1 MIINY
6 VKLNLTGIYCI
17 RNCVNQKRYV
27 GQAIDIHKRWEK
39 HLSLLRHNK
48 HKNTHLQSAW
58 NLYGEDNFD
67 FQVLELCSAPDLD
80 DIEKAWISFYHAE
93 EKDFG
98 YNSTSGGQNGIVYNE
113 ESRKKN
119 SEAQKKYINEHP
131 EERQARAER
140 AKATWANEEYRQSRS
155 GENHPL
161 FGKHRSEETK
171 RKLSEANKGK
181 GRPRSKKE
189 KPIKL
194 TYGHSPLI
202 KCIETNQIFKTATNA
217 AKELNIHTPGHIRS
231 VCSGNR
237 KSCGGYHFEFYYGDN
252 NS

>member
-1 MIINY
+1 ME
-6 VKLNLTGIYCI
+6 KDLCGIYCWT
-17 RNCVNQKRYV
+17 NLVNQKRYI
-27 GQAIDIHKRWEK
+27 GQSVNIRDRQYQ
-39 HLSLLRHNK
+39 HLTKLRHNE
-48 HKNTHLQSAW
+48 HLNEHLQASW
-58 NLYGEDNFD
+58 NKYGEDNFE
-67 FQVLELCSAPDLD
+67 FTILELCDFDLLD
-80 DIEKAWISFYHAE
+80 DREKYYIQLYQTTNNQH
-93 EKDFG
+93 G
-98 YNSTSGGQNGIVYNE
+98 YNSTCGGQNGASIRTE
-113 ESRKKN
+113 EACKRN
-119 SEAQKKYINEHP
+119 SEAQKKYIDEHP
-131 EERQARAER
+131 EERKARSER

-161 FGKHRSEETK
+161 FGKHHSKETK

-202 KCIETNQIFKTATNA
+202 KCIETNQIFKTATDA